1 MYKISYIAVVVYGT
15 IIQYHM
21 SSHFNQRSRLHY
33 NNGSFTHYC
42 PLDIFAVGCIVVP
55 KIHLTPLQF
64 SFGSISSIETIIS
77 SLTLKLLFLENTE

>member
-33 NNGSFTHYC
+33 NMV
-42 PLDIFAVGCIVVP
+42 PLP
-55 KIHLTPLQF
+55 
-64 SFGSISSIETIIS
+64 IIA
-77 SLTLKLLFLENTE
+77 L